1 METREGTEMRWFNP
15 VVLCATLVLAG
26 CSFSTDASAFFG
38 ARAAHAC
45 AAAIKERCGH
55 VQPRVAP
62 LRACFES
69 NLDHL
74 SGACA
79 SRLTQITTVAKDCE
93 ADVKRLCGGVRRAA
107 DVQACMQPRLGEV
120 SAQCRRAL
128 ARVAVPSRLF
138 R

>member
-1 METREGTEMRWFNP
+1 MRWSSLVFS
-15 VVLCATLVLAG
+15 AMLVLAG
-26 CSFSTDASAFFG
+26 ASFSTDASAFFG
-38 ARAAHAC
+38 ARAARAC
-45 AAAIKERCGH
+45 AAAVKERCGH

-62 LRACFES
+62 LRACFETH
-69 NLDHL
+69 LDHL

-79 SRLTQITTVAKDCE
+79 SRLTQVANVAKECE
-93 ADVKRLCGGVRRAA
+93 ADVRRLCGGVQRAA

-128 ARVAVPSRLF
+128 ARIAVPVSLF